1 MASQC
6 ANPRRPLATALLLA
20 LSLCEPGRVMSQQQS
35 SGGRLHAQHWL
46 AEPLDGDCCARAAAC
61 SMREFGAAR
70 QRCAKASAAVVYVA
84 QNARQDKN
92 YGRDSRSLLE
102 RSLDALHANLL
113 PWSGPADVL
122 VFNEGDFEAQDVAA
136 LSANRSTLFFV
147 RLHPSVWH
155 TPKHLNEADL
165 PSWFDGEIFG
175 IGYRHMMRWYSL
187 FVYEYMARLGYEWL
201 LRLDEDS
208 MILSPIRYNLFQFM
222 ERGGKEY
229 GFRLQQNEG
238 EGQSRGFPEAVA
250 AHMVA
255 EGFEPTFLSEDC
267 DPPDMSGLNSRG
279 GWSHHVYY
287 NNFFVTKLSF
297 WAQPRVH
304 KFLRYMDRIGGA
316 YPYRRVI
323 TLSHCRSCV
332 ILHDRWGDA
341 LLQTAA
347 VKTFMP
353 KEAVHHFTDFT
364 YQHATL
370 DREEHRELIWGGFSA
385 GADDPQGAA
394 NEEEFVKRYGGPRIE
409 VW

>member
-1 MASQC
+1 MKPIPLAPPRSR
-6 ANPRRPLATALLLA
+6 ARRPLAGPRLALLLA
-20 LSLCEPGRVMSQQQS
+20 LSLCALRRIMSTQQS
-35 SGGRLHAQHWL
+35 SSGRLRARQWHE
-46 AEPLDGDCCARAAAC
+46 EPLGKDCCARAAAC
-61 SMREFGAAR
+61 SMREFAAAR

-122 VFNEGDFEAQDVAA
+122 VFNEGDFGAQDVAG

-165 PSWFDGEIFG
+165 PTWVDGLSLG

-187 FVYEYMARLGYEWL
+187 FIFEYMERLGYEWL

-208 MILSPIRYNLFQFM
+208 MILSPISYNLFQFM

-229 GFRLQQNEG
+229 GFRLQQIEG
-238 EGQSRGFPEAVA
+238 EQSLGFPEAVA

-255 EGFEPTFLSEDC
+255 EGLEPTFLFEDC

-279 GWSHHVYY
+279 AR
-287 NNFFVTKLSF
+287 NLSF
-297 WAQPRVH
+297 
-304 KFLRYMDRIGGA
+304 
-316 YPYRRVI
+316 
-323 TLSHCRSCV
+323 
-332 ILHDRWGDA
+332 
-341 LLQTAA
+341 
-347 VKTFMP
+347 
-353 KEAVHHFTDFT
+353 
-364 YQHATL
+364 
-370 DREEHRELIWGGFSA
+370 A
-385 GADDPQGAA
+385 GM
-394 NEEEFVKRYGGPRIE
+394 E
-409 VW
+409 VSSVY